1 MHENKDRNVWQSFE
15 AMGVTAAMTANT
27 LRYVALHAAGGA
39 VFGFALQ
46 YFALGARLEIS
57 LLWAAAFGLAAAGL
71 AWHQSKR

>member
-1 MHENKDRNVWQSFE
+1 MHESKHRNVGQSFE
-15 AMGVTAAMTANT
+15 AMGVTGAMTANT

-46 YFALGARLEIS
+46 YFVLAASLEIG
-57 LLWAAAFGLAAAGL
+57 LLWAAAFGLGAAGL